1 MKDKNIKDNE
11 IINKLLEAEKE
22 IERTTI
28 RYSVEEVL
36 KSMNNNIKK
45 Y

>member
-1 MKDKNIKDNE
+1 MKDKKKKDNE

-22 IERTTI
+22 IESTTI

-36 KSMNNNIKK
+36 KSMNDNIKK
-45 Y
+45 